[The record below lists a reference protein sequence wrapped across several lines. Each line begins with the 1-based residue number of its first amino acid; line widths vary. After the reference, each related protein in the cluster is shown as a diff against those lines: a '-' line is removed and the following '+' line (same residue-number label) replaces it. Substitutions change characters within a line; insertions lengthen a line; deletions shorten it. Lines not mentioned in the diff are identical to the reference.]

1 MMVDIFIKQEYH
13 CFNFICFCFLIS
25 FCHALFVQCLKHAST
40 SDIPVFDKLI
50 QLEISF
56 GNYSWDLLASLLQRS
71 HKLEVLTIYKVC
83 WVEKR
88 ILFFMLCAWIWED
101 LVSVIAGTTKICKG
115 TRAKMDPSTACSWM
129 PFTSQNILP
138 KRVSRIGNWAGFC
151 RVYYAKCQSV
161 RDNDNL
167 HIKFLRF
174 RGKAPNSQ
182 AFIYTSKELWNLS
195 NCIPLNLMSSRYIFL
210 SFWNFYEFESFLF
223 DLCLVGMWIISEI
236 MKKMIFKLKA
246 LLSSI
251 CFYLCLFWQIQLSYR
266 KMV

>member
-1 MMVDIFIKQEYH
+1 MTDGKFMMVDIFIKQEYH

-101 LVSVIAGTTKICKG
+101 LVSVLSVLRKEKLYANLEKCSFCTDHMVFLGFVV
-115 TRAKMDPSTACSWM
+115 SACCFGS
-129 PFTSQNILP
+129 
-138 KRVSRIGNWAGFC
+138 
-151 RVYYAKCQSV
+151 
-161 RDNDNL
+161 
-167 HIKFLRF
+167 KFVL
-174 RGKAPNSQ
+174 
-182 AFIYTSKELWNLS
+182 
-195 NCIPLNLMSSRYIFL
+195 
-210 SFWNFYEFESFLF
+210 
-223 DLCLVGMWIISEI
+223 
-236 MKKMIFKLKA
+236 
-246 LLSSI
+246 
-251 CFYLCLFWQIQLSYR
+251 
-266 KMV
+266 